1 MPPTIQQGSTG
12 HAVTEAQYL
21 LVRFLILASDQIDG
35 SFGPATTNAVRELQ
49 SEEGLTVDGI
59 VGANTWQ
66 AMLAVFSIPPTLKV
80 GSAGSVVRRLQR
92 ALNNGRSEF
101 APGTHALATDGTY
114 GPKTRPWSRP
124 SSDGARYPTT
134 ASWVCGPGACLCTRP
149 VRCSPASSGC
159 DSTLRSRPVSLAP
172 SRPIASRVREG

>member
-101 APGTHALATDGTY
+101 APGTPALATDGTY
-114 GPKTRPWSRP
+114 GPKTKTMVEAFQRWGEVPD
-124 SSDGARYPTT
+124 DGI
-134 ASWVCGPGACLCTRP
+134 VG
-149 VRCSPASSGC
+149 
-159 DSTLRSRPVSLAP
+159 LRTWGVSLHAAGQVL
-172 SRPIASRVREG
+172 ASVVGV